1 MIKYQSNL
9 LNFVIFYNIL
19 YLHLVNITLGL
30 FRTMPKVIANG
41 RNPLTKDAITP
52 LFGCLEGKKKIYI
65 YISIS
70 YISYI
75 YIKIYIYF
83 FTYMYNKKK
92 QL

>member
-19 YLHLVNITLGL
+19 YLHLVDITLGL

-52 LFGCLEGKKKIYI
+52 LFGCLEGKKKNIYI
-65 YISIS
+65 YINI
-70 YISYI
+70 I
-75 YIKIYIYF
+75 YIIYIYKNIYILF
-83 FTYMYNKKK
+83 HIHV
-92 QL
+92 